1 MSTAR
6 PLVSYPHVSIS
17 PGVLAGSPVIEGS
30 RVPVRRLWAWHRG
43 GTSIE
48 TLLRRFPQLGAAKVL
63 CALAF
68 AYDNQELVEEDL
80 ARENELLARTTG
92 DRPPGLRPMAQ
103 TTLPGVEAPKK
114 PVRRR

>member
-1 MSTAR
+1 M
-6 PLVSYPHVSIS
+6 VSVRVPYPHVSVS
-17 PGVLAGSPVIEGS
+17 AEVLAGSPVIAGS

-68 AYDNQELVEEDL
+68 AYDNQDLVEADL
-80 ARENELLARTTG
+80 ARENELLAKTTG

-103 TTLPGVEAPKK
+103 ASLPGVDAPPK
-114 PVRRR
+114 PTRRR

>member
-1 MSTAR
+1 MSAVR
-6 PLVSYPHVSIS
+6 VAYPHVSIS
-17 PGVLAGSPVIEGS
+17 PDVLAGSPVIAGS

-68 AYDNQELVEEDL
+68 AYDNQELVEKDL

-92 DRPPGLRPMAQ
+92 DRPPGLRPLAQ
-103 TTLPGVEAPKK
+103 ATLPGIEVRTK
-114 PVRRR
+114 PTRRR